1 MPRTPKR
8 DSVWREF
15 LAQYQEQKNKEL
27 AHSESMYKVVIV
39 SALYGT
45 IMDEFESLEMAQE
58 YVRTFMDNLSTKSA
72 TIYRL

>member
-1 MPRTPKR
+1 MMY
-8 DSVWREF
+8 EFF
-15 LAQYQEQKNKEL
+15 LAQYEEDQKNDALKRQERVVDMGI
-27 AHSESMYKVVIV
+27 MYKVVIV

-45 IMDEFESLEMAQE
+45 IMDEFESLDMAQE